1 MNGPPDDLWG
11 LDAARVRRPKKAE
24 LVVDEMRRWIVHQ
37 NLNPGDRLP
46 TEKQLIDRLKSSR
59 GTVREALKILEAQ
72 GLIKITPGKHG
83 GARVAEISYEK
94 MSFALKNYFYF
105 QPVSWSEVYDFREKV
120 EPRATELAV
129 PFLTEQDFS
138 NLEAT
143 IEACHRGLA
152 SAGSWVEQRRQE
164 SLFHHH
170 IITRCPNPILRFTAL
185 FINDILLDFS
195 RFRDIISPQE
205 DVFARTCVSD
215 HENLLTLLRS
225 GDVKGA
231 AAATRA
237 HIRELA
243 QVLGDREKF
252 VEPRILMRRDLQQ

>member
-1 MNGPPDDLWG
+1 MNRPPSDLWD
-11 LDAARVRRPKKAE
+11 LDAARVQRPKKAD
-24 LVVDEMRRWIVHQ
+24 LVADEIRRWIVHQ

-59 GTVREALKILEAQ
+59 GTIREALKIIESQ
-72 GLIKITPGKHG
+72 GLITIRPGKDG
-83 GARVAEISYEK
+83 GARVAVISYEN

-105 QPVSWSEVYDFREKV
+105 QPLAWSDIYDFREKV
-120 EPRATELAV
+120 EPHATELAV
-129 PFLTEQDFS
+129 PFLTEQDFA

-143 IEACHRGLA
+143 IEACHYGLA
-152 SAGSWVEQRRQE
+152 SAGSWAEQRRQE
-164 SLFHHH
+164 GLFHNH

-185 FINDILLDFS
+185 FINDILLDFA

-215 HENLLTLLRS
+215 HENLLTMLRS
-225 GDVKGA
+225 GDAKGA

-243 QVLGDREKF
+243 QVLGHKEKF
-252 VEPRILMRRDLQQ
+252 VEPSILMQRGPQQ